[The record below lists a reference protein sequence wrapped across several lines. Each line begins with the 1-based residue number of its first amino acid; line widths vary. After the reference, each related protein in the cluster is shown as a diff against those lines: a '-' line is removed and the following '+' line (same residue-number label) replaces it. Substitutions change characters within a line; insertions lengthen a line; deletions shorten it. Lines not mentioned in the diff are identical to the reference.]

1 VNGFDSEPPDPPDP
15 TGGDGSEREVL
26 TLVHHHP
33 GRLRVRARAFREGDA
48 VERVQ
53 RALDMEPGIS
63 AVSHNAK
70 TGSLLVEYQ
79 AGLAQVESILY
90 AIAEAA
96 GLEMPPDDALPRR
109 REPALLAIDTV
120 REVNNIVHEITG
132 HQADLRSLIPAGMA
146 ALAAYSFAVNKE
158 ARLPR
163 WDNLL
168 YWSYNIFSQ
177 LHRRE
182 IEAGRNARSPGH
194 EGGTPGADSPAHPAK
209 P

>member
-1 VNGFDSEPPDPPDP
+1 VNTFDSEPPDPPDP
-15 TGGDGSEREVL
+15 SSNDEAEREVL

-33 GRLRVRARAFREGDA
+33 GRLRVRATTFREGEA
-48 VERVQ
+48 ANRVQ
-53 RALDMEPGIS
+53 RALDMEPGIT

-70 TGSLLVEYQ
+70 TGSLLIEYQ
-79 AGLAQVESILY
+79 PGLAEPESILY

-96 GLEMPPDDALPRR
+96 GLEMPSDDGGARR
-109 REPALLAIDTV
+109 REPALVAIDTV
-120 REVNNIVHEITG
+120 REVNSIVHEVTG
-132 HQADLRSLIPAGMA
+132 YRADLRTIVPAGMA
-146 ALAAYSFAVNKE
+146 ALAAYSFVANRE

-182 IEAGRNARSPGH
+182 IDGQQ
-194 EGGTPGADSPAHPAK
+194 GADASAHPQR

>member
-1 VNGFDSEPPDPPDP
+1 MNGFDSEPPDPPDP
-15 TGGDGSEREVL
+15 SSNDVAEREVL

-33 GRLRVRARAFREGDA
+33 GRLRVRATAFREGDA
-48 VERVQ
+48 AFRVQ
-53 RALDMEPGIS
+53 RALDMEPGIT

-70 TGSLLVEYQ
+70 TGSLLIEYQ
-79 AGLAQVESILY
+79 PGLAEAESILY
-90 AIAEAA
+90 AVSEAA
-96 GLEMPPDDALPRR
+96 GLEMPSDDGGAKR
-109 REPALLAIDTV
+109 REPALVAIDTA
-120 REVNNIVHEITG
+120 REVNDIVHEITG
-132 HQADLRSLIPAGMA
+132 QRADLRTLVPAGMA
-146 ALAAYSFAVNKE
+146 ALAVYSFAVQRE

-182 IEAGRNARSPGH
+182 IDGQ
-194 EGGTPGADSPAHPAK
+194 TGADRTK